1 MSPLSFR
8 ASEIPASLSS
18 GPFIAVSGAGLN
30 AAVELVDRA
39 HMLASETEL
48 LRENPSWLAV
58 LQAYVAVLED
68 LANADAQP
76 EAAADMDG
84 TGGESPPESDV
95 SDDTADI
102 ETAENDSDSDS
113 GEAQAP
119 QKTRRS
125 QPWVPRLTS
134 VEGVESEELSKIHGR
149 LIAYGLL
156 KCDLADR
163 SAGVVYQLTTE
174 ARRALASLEDAD
186 SDEDSLADEAQEI
199 SRSA

>member
-1 MSPLSFR
+1 
-8 ASEIPASLSS
+8 
-18 GPFIAVSGAGLN
+18 
-30 AAVELVDRA
+30 
-39 HMLASETEL
+39 MLASETEM

-68 LANADAQP
+68 LAKADAQQ
-76 EAAADMDG
+76 EVAADADE
-84 TGGESPPESDV
+84 TGGESPAETDI
-95 SDDTADI
+95 SDDAADT

-113 GEAQAP
+113 AEPQVH

-163 SAGVVYQLTTE
+163 SAGVVYQLTPE
-174 ARRALASLEDAD
+174 ARRALASLETVDP
-186 SDEDSLADEAQEI
+186 DEDSLAHDAQEI